1 MKPASRRPRAPPAP
15 PRIGSVEPST
25 TARPITVVEQTNFAV
40 SDDGG
45 DMVPGSYHGFFAADT
60 RFLSRFILRLD
71 GSRLERLS
79 AAVGEHQSAT
89 FYLANPRVAGLR
101 AASVAV
107 FRDRT
112 IGRGLEERIR
122 LISYRAEPIDLELSL
137 ELDSDFADIFE
148 ARGARRRRRR
158 IVTTEHTERRTV
170 FTYENSG
177 YRRSTRVTFSRPM
190 VVGERRR
197 LTIDVTLE
205 RGRPWDLNLTVGTT
219 RWSRRGVPPL
229 PPERT
234 IEPRQV
240 RRWRDRLPLVRSSD
254 ARVERAWRQA
264 GRDMV
269 ALLLSGPRGDFLPA
283 AGVPWYL
290 AVFGRDACI
299 TALQTQ
305 LLGPE
310 IGQGTLRQLSA
321 YQGTIEDPFREEE
334 PGKIPHEVRTGEL
347 ATLGSMPFSRYY
359 GSSDATPLF
368 VMVFVAACRA
378 GGWLTNG
385 RAPGPRARRL
395 PAPLGEFLPA
405 VERALGWIDAHTD
418 ADGLVRYRPHHQ
430 RGIMNQVWKDSWDSM
445 RYRDGSIAV
454 PPIAA
459 VEVQGYVVAARRGMA
474 EVYAALRR
482 SDDALRHQAAADR
495 TAEAVEATM
504 WMPDEGTYALGLDEA
519 GRQIDGVASNAG
531 HLLWCGLPSRARAES
546 VAARLMARD
555 MFSGW
560 GVRTLSNAN
569 PGYNPIGY
577 HTGSVWPH
585 DNSLI
590 AAGMA
595 AYGQHR
601 AAWRV
606 IDALLDAAAADPQA
620 RLPELYAGFDRRA
633 TPDLVPYPTAC
644 APQAWATGALVLA
657 VQTMLGR
664 SPGRGRGRHLP
675 GASALRLTPAAD
687 GQDMPRRRAA
697 PSRPARATRR

>member
-1 MKPASRRPRAPPAP
+1 MA
-15 PRIGSVEPST
+15 PRIGPVEPST

-60 RFLSRFILRLD
+60 RFLSRFVLRLD

-79 AAVGEHQSAT
+79 ASVGDHQQAT

-101 AASVAV
+101 AASIAV
-107 FRDRT
+107 FRDRR

-122 LISYRAEPIDLELSL
+122 LISYRAEPIQLQLSI
-137 ELDSDFADIFE
+137 ELDADFADIFE

-158 IVTTEHTERRTV
+158 IVTTEHGDRRTV
-170 FTYENSG
+170 FTYENAG
-177 YRRSTRVTFSRPM
+177 YRRTTQVTFSRPI
-190 VVGERRR
+190 EPTDHR
-197 LTIDVTLE
+197 LNFDVTLE
-205 RGRPWDLNLTVGTT
+205 HGRPWDLNVTVSTT
-219 RWSRRGVPPL
+219 RWSRRGVPRLSPQ
-229 PPERT
+229 RT
-234 IEPRQV
+234 IAPRQV
-240 RRWRDRLPLVRSSD
+240 QRWRERMPTISSPD
-254 ARVERAWRQA
+254 LRIERAWRQA

-269 ALLLSGPRGDFLPA
+269 SLLLSGPRGDFLPA

-299 TALQTQ
+299 TALQTP

-310 IGQGTLRQLSA
+310 ISHGTLRQLAA
-321 YQGTIEDPFREEE
+321 YQGTLVDPWREEE

-347 ATLGSMPFSRYY
+347 ATLGRMPFSRYY
-359 GSSDATPLF
+359 GSSDATPLY
-368 VMVFVAACRA
+368 VMLFVAACRSDR
-378 GGWLTNG
+378 WFTSR
-385 RAPGPRARRL
+385 RAPGRRSAREL
-395 PAPLGEFLPA
+395 PAPLSEFLPA

-418 ADGLVRYRPHHQ
+418 DDGLLRYRPHHR
-430 RGIMNQVWKDSWDSM
+430 RGIVNQVWKDSWDSM
-445 RYRDGSIAV
+445 RYRDGTIAA

-474 EVYAALRR
+474 EVYAALGRPE
-482 SDDALRHQAAADR
+482 DALRHETAATLT
-495 TAEAVEATM
+495 TAAVEGSM
-504 WMPDEGTYALGLDEA
+504 WMADEGTYALGLDPD
-519 GRQIDGVASNAG
+519 GRQIGGVASNAG
-531 HLLWCGLPSRARAES
+531 HLLWCGLPTPARARA
-546 VAARLMARD
+546 VAARLMAPD

-560 GVRTLSNAN
+560 GIRTLSNAN

-606 IDALLDAAAADPQA
+606 IDALLDAAATDPLA
-620 RLPELYAGFDRRA
+620 RLPELFAGFDRRA

-644 APQAWATGALVLA
+644 APQAWATGAIVLA
-657 VQTMLGR
+657 VQTILGT
-664 SPGRGRGRHLP
+664 SPGGGRARHLP
-675 GASALRLTPAAD
+675 GAPALRLDPAGA
-687 GQDMPRRRAA
+687 GPGEPATRARPRRRL
-697 PSRPARATRR
+697 PS

>member
-1 MKPASRRPRAPPAP
+1 M
-15 PRIGSVEPST
+15 EPST
-25 TARPITVVEQTNFAV
+25 TARPITIVEQTNFAV

-60 RFLSRFILRLD
+60 RFLSRFVLRLD

-79 AAVGEHQSAT
+79 AAVGEHQRAT

-107 FRDRT
+107 FRDRR

-122 LISYRAEPIDLELSL
+122 LISYRAEPIQLQLSI
-137 ELDSDFADIFE
+137 EVDADFADIFE

-158 IVTTEHTERRTV
+158 VVTTEHTDRHTV
-170 FTYENSG
+170 FTYENAG
-177 YRRSTRVTFSRPM
+177 YRRTTQVTFSRPI
-190 VVGERRR
+190 EPTDHR
-197 LTIDVTLE
+197 LNFDLTLE
-205 RGRPWDLNLTVGTT
+205 HGRPWDLNVTVSTT

-234 IEPRQV
+234 IAPRQV
-240 RRWRDRLPLVRSSD
+240 QKWRERIPIITSSD
-254 ARVERAWRQA
+254 VRIERAWRQA

-269 ALLLSGPRGDFLPA
+269 SLLLSGPRGDFLPA

-299 TALQTQ
+299 TALQTPM
-305 LLGPE
+305 LGPE
-310 IGQGTLRQLSA
+310 ISHGTLRQLAA
-321 YQGTIEDPFREEE
+321 YQGSVVDPWREEE

-347 ATLGSMPFSRYY
+347 ATLGRMPFSRYY
-359 GSSDATPLF
+359 GSSDATPLY
-368 VMVFVAACRA
+368 VMLFVAACRW
-378 GGWLTNG
+378 GGWLTGG
-385 RAPGPRARRL
+385 RAPRSKSAPPL
-395 PAPLGEFLPA
+395 PAPLSEFLPA
-405 VERALGWIDAHTD
+405 VERALAWIDDHTD
-418 ADGLVRYRPHHQ
+418 ADGLLRYRPHHK
-430 RGIMNQVWKDSWDSM
+430 RGIVNQVWKDSWDSM
-445 RYRDGSIAV
+445 RYSDGSIAA

-459 VEVQGYVVAARRGMA
+459 VEVQGYVVAARRGMG
-474 EVYAALRR
+474 EVFAALGRPA
-482 SDDALRHQAAADR
+482 DALRQETAAALT
-495 TAEAVEATM
+495 TAAVEESM
-504 WMPDEGTYALGLDEA
+504 WMADEGTYALGLDA
-519 GRQIDGVASNAG
+519 DGRQIGGVASNAG
-531 HLLWCGLPSRARAES
+531 HLLWCGVPTRARARA
-546 VAARLMARD
+546 VAERLMAPD

-606 IDALLDAAAADPQA
+606 IDALLDAAVTDPQA
-620 RLPELYAGFDRRA
+620 RLPELYAGFDRRS
-633 TPDLVPYPTAC
+633 TPHLVPYPTAC
-644 APQAWATGALVLA
+644 APQAWATGAVVLA
-657 VQTMLGR
+657 VQTMLGA
-664 SPGRGRGRHLP
+664 SPGNAGARHLP
-675 GASALRLTPAAD
+675 GAPSLGLKAAAD
-687 GQDMPRRRAA
+687 PPRTSAGRAA
-697 PSRPARATRR
+697 PRGRRSG

>member
-1 MKPASRRPRAPPAP
+1 MVW
-15 PRIGSVEPST
+15 VEPST

-60 RFLSRFILRLD
+60 RFLSRFVLRLD

-79 AAVGEHQSAT
+79 AATDEHQRAT
-89 FYLANPRVAGLR
+89 FYLANPRVVGLR
-101 AASVAV
+101 AASIAV

-112 IGRGLEERIR
+112 IGRGLAERIR
-122 LISYRAEPIDLELSL
+122 LISYRAEPIRLELSI
-137 ELDSDFADIFE
+137 EIDADFADIFE

-158 IVTTEHTERRTV
+158 VVTTEHTDRRAV
-170 FTYENSG
+170 FTYENAG

-190 VVGERRR
+190 VAGDRRR

-205 RGRPWDLNLTVGTT
+205 RGRPWDLNLTIRTT

-234 IEPRQV
+234 IAPHQV
-240 RRWRDRLPLVRSSD
+240 RGWRDRLPIIRSSD

-269 ALLLSGPRGDFLPA
+269 ALLLIGPRGDFLPA

-305 LLGPE
+305 LLGLK
-310 IGQGTLRQLSA
+310 ISYGTLRQLSI
-321 YQGTIEDPFREEE
+321 YQGTIQDPWREEE

-347 ATLGSMPFSRYY
+347 ATLGRMPFSRYY

-368 VMVFVAACRA
+368 VMLFVAACRA
-378 GGWLTNG
+378 GGWLTKA
-385 RAPGPRARRL
+385 RAPGPRSRRL
-395 PAPLGEFLPA
+395 PVPLSEFLPA
-405 VERALGWIDAHTD
+405 VERALGWMDAHTD
-418 ADGLVRYRPHHQ
+418 ADGLLRYRPHHR

-474 EVYAALRR
+474 EVYASLGRTE
-482 SDDALRHQAAADR
+482 DALRQATAAGRTAAA
-495 TAEAVEATM
+495 VEETM
-504 WMPDEGTYALGLDEA
+504 WMPDEGTYALGLDAE

-531 HLLWCGLPSRARAES
+531 HLLWCRLPSQARAKA
-546 VAARLMARD
+546 VAERLMAPD

-577 HTGSVWPH
+577 HIGSVWPH

-595 AYGQHR
+595 AYGLNQP
-601 AAWRV
+601 AWRV
-606 IDALLDAAAADPQA
+606 IDALLDAAATDPLA

-644 APQAWATGALVLA
+644 APQAWATGAIMLA

-664 SPGRGRGRHLP
+664 TPGGGRARRLP
-675 GASALRLTPAAD
+675 GASTLRLDAAAAGHPD
-687 GQDMPRRRAA
+687 AQAVPGTRAAHPRRS
-697 PSRPARATRR
+697 PG

>member
-1 MKPASRRPRAPPAP
+1 M
-15 PRIGSVEPST
+15 EPST

-45 DMVPGSYHGFFAADT
+45 DMVPGSYHGFFAGDT
-60 RFLSRFILRLD
+60 RFLSRLVLRLD
-71 GSRLERLS
+71 GRRLELLS
-79 AAVGEHQSAT
+79 AANGEHQHAT

-101 AASVAV
+101 AASIAA
-107 FRDRT
+107 FRERR
-112 IGRGLEERIR
+112 IGRGLDERIR
-122 LISYRAEPIDLELSL
+122 LISYRTEAVRLELSI
-137 ELDSDFADIFE
+137 EIDADFADIFE
-148 ARGARRRRRR
+148 ARGAHPRRRRH
-158 IVTTEHTERRTV
+158 VTTEHAGRSIE
-170 FTYENSG
+170 FTYESAG

-190 VVGERRR
+190 VAHERR
-197 LTIDVTLE
+197 LTIDVALE
-205 RGRPWDLNLTVGTT
+205 HGRPWDLNITIRT
-219 RWSRRGVPPL
+219 SRSSQRGVTPL

-234 IEPRQV
+234 IAPRQV
-240 RRWRDRLPLVRSSD
+240 QGWRERLPTIRSAD
-254 ARVERAWRQA
+254 ARIERAWRQA

-290 AVFGRDACI
+290 AVFGRDSCI
-299 TALQTQ
+299 TALQTP

-310 IGQGTLRQLSA
+310 VGRGTLHQLAA
-321 YQGTIEDPFREEE
+321 YQGTVVDPWREEE

-347 ATLGSMPFSRYY
+347 ATLGRLPFSRYY
-359 GSSDATPLF
+359 GSSDATPLY
-368 VMVFVAACRA
+368 VMLFVAACRWD
-378 GGWLTNG
+378 GWLTDG
-385 RAPGPRARRL
+385 RAPARNRPL
-395 PAPLGEFLPA
+395 PAPLSEFLPA

-418 ADGLVRYRPHHQ
+418 ADGLIRYRPHHR
-430 RGIMNQVWKDSWDSM
+430 RGIVNQVWKDSWDSM

-474 EVYAALRR
+474 EVYAALGRP
-482 SDDALRHQAAADR
+482 DDALRQQAAAAQT
-495 TAEAVEATM
+495 TAAVEGGM
-504 WMPDEGTYALGLDEA
+504 WMADEGTYALGLDPD
-519 GRQIDGVASNAG
+519 GRQIGGVASNAG
-531 HLLWCGLPSRARAES
+531 HLLWCGLPSERRAKAVS
-546 VAARLMARD
+546 ARLMAPD

-560 GVRTLSNAN
+560 GIRTLSNAN

-595 AYGQHR
+595 AYGHHA

-606 IDALLDAAAADPQA
+606 LDALFDAAAADPLA

-644 APQAWATGALVLA
+644 APQAWATGAIVLA
-657 VQTMLGR
+657 VQTILGA
-664 SPGRGRGRHLP
+664 SPGGGRARHLP
-675 GASALRLTPAAD
+675 GAPSLRLQPAALAKD
-687 GQDMPRRRAA
+687 DIRPR
-697 PSRPARATRR
+697 SKGSSS

>member
-1 MKPASRRPRAPPAP
+1 
-15 PRIGSVEPST
+15 VEPST
-25 TARPITVVEQTNFAV
+25 TARPVTVVEQTNFAV

-60 RFLSRFILRLD
+60 RFLSRFVLRLD

-79 AAVGEHQSAT
+79 SAVNEHQRAT

-101 AASVAV
+101 AASIAV
-107 FRDRT
+107 FRDRR
-112 IGRGLEERIR
+112 IGRGLDERIR
-122 LISYRAEPIDLELSL
+122 LISYRSEPIDLQLSI
-137 ELDSDFADIFE
+137 EVDADFADIFE

-158 IVTTEHTERRTV
+158 VVTTEHGDRRTV
-170 FTYENSG
+170 FTYENAG
-177 YRRSTRVTFSRPM
+177 YRRTTQVTFSRPI
-190 VVGERRR
+190 EPTDHR
-197 LTIDVTLE
+197 LNFDVTLE
-205 RGRPWDLNLTVGTT
+205 HGRPWDLNLTISTT

-234 IEPRQV
+234 IAPRQV
-240 RRWRDRLPLVRSSD
+240 QSWRRRLPTIASPD
-254 ARVERAWRQA
+254 ARIERAWRQA

-290 AVFGRDACI
+290 AVFGRDSCI
-299 TALQTQ
+299 TALQTPV
-305 LLGPE
+305 LGAE
-310 IGQGTLRQLSA
+310 IGHGTLRQLA
-321 YQGTIEDPFREEE
+321 AFQGTVADGWREEE

-347 ATLGSMPFSRYY
+347 ATLGRLPFSRYY
-359 GSSDATPLF
+359 GSSDATPLY
-368 VMVFVAACRA
+368 VMLFVAACRW
-378 GGWLTNG
+378 GGWLIG
-385 RAPGPRARRL
+385 RRPAASAGARSAGARAL

-405 VERALGWIDAHTD
+405 VERALGWIDDHTD
-418 ADGLVRYRPHHQ
+418 EDGLLRYRPHHR
-430 RGIMNQVWKDSWDSM
+430 RGIVNQVWKDSWDSM
-445 RYRDGSIAV
+445 RYRDGTIAA

-474 EVYAALRR
+474 DVYTALGRR
-482 SDDALRHQAAADR
+482 DEARRQRAAATL
-495 TAEAVEATM
+495 TAAAVEDTM
-504 WMPDEGTYALGLDEA
+504 WMADEGTYALGLDA
-519 GRQIDGVASNAG
+519 DGRRIDGVASNAG
-531 HLLWCGLPSRARAES
+531 HLLWCGVPTAARAKQ
-546 VAARLMARD
+546 VAERLMAPD

-590 AAGMA
+590 AAGFA

-606 IDALLDAAAADPQA
+606 IDALLDAAATDPLA

-644 APQAWATGALVLA
+644 APQAWATGAIVLA
-657 VQTMLGR
+657 VQTILGT
-664 SPGRGRGRHLP
+664 SPSGGRARHLP
-675 GASALRLTPAAD
+675 GAPAVTLEPATDPPPRASRARL
-687 GQDMPRRRAA
+687 PRR
-697 PSRPARATRR
+697 